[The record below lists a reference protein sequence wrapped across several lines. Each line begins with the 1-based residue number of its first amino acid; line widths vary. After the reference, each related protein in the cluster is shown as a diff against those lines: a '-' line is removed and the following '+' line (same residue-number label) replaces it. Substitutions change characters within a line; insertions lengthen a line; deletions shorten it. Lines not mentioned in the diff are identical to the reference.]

1 MKKTLASTL
10 IAMPLLT
17 LSSLAFAA
25 EPEQNQPIQ
34 LAAEQMDE
42 VTAGYWRPVRI
53 NSFFNYRPTQTVVQA
68 NNNSPATIL
77 QVGNGNFAIIFNGN
91 FNFGRF

>member
-1 MKKTLASTL
+1 MKKAIASTL
-10 IAMPLLT
+10 IGMPLLT

-25 EPEQNQPIQ
+25 EPEQSQPIQ
-34 LAAEQMDE
+34 LAAEQMDG
-42 VTAGYWRPVRI
+42 VTAGAWRPARI
-53 NSFFNYRPTQTVVQA
+53 NSFFNYRPTQAVVQA